1 MPLRLSMRLF
11 LVLVLLCL
19 FACDSPREMESR
31 SNAVPQKETVQKSP
45 ADSSQTESV
54 HEQHSQA
61 SALPRKFDWK
71 EEMERG
77 YIGGM
82 ACGETFDG
90 GRHCVPYQPDP
101 ELDSIV
107 KMCKNDSP
115 ESCKI
120 ERRKKIK
127 ELVARR
133 KAAKANAAQSSQP

>member
-1 MPLRLSMRLF
+1 MRLF
-11 LVLVLLCL
+11 LVLVLLFL

-31 SNAVPQKETVQKSP
+31 SNAVPQKETARETRTQ
-45 ADSSQTESV
+45 ESV
-54 HEQHSQA
+54 TV
-61 SALPRKFDWK
+61 KKVDWR
-71 EEMERG
+71 EEFAQ
-77 YIGGM
+77 GM
-82 ACGETFDG
+82 ACGEAPDG
-90 GRHCVPYQPDP
+90 GSHCVPYHPDP

-133 KAAKANAAQSSQP
+133 KAAKTNAAQSSQP